1 MARNVAAGVLLAVL
15 VVTSGCTGVL
25 SGPVTFS
32 ASEATVSD
40 DALESTGYEHNR
52 TDEMTVSREFT
63 AAGQTKEV
71 EVTNWISEYHREVG
85 IDGLA
90 EQRVAVFAVFA
101 SPKVEVLGKSFNP
114 LAEYDNREL
123 AEQFTGQL
131 DDVSNVREV
140 STREVTMLGKTAEV
154 TKFEATVTT
163 TLGAQFDA
171 HLHVT
176 KVEHGDDH
184 VVALGVYPEKLPGQ
198 QQKVD
203 RLIRGVEH
211 DSEQ

>member
-1 MARNVAAGVLLAVL
+1 MNRRLATGILIAAMVVL
-15 VVTSGCTGVL
+15 SGCTGAL

-40 DALESTGYEHNR
+40 AALEETGYEHNR
-52 TDEMTVSREFT
+52 TDEMVVTREFS

-71 EVTNWISEYHREVG
+71 EVTNWISEYHQQVG
-85 IDGLA
+85 IDGVT
-90 EQRVAVFAVFA
+90 EQRVSVFATFA
-101 SPKVEVLGKSFNP
+101 SPQVEVLGKSFNP

-163 TLGAQFDA
+163 AFGAQFDA

-176 KVEHGDDH
+176 KVEHGDDV

-198 QQKVD
+198 QEKVD

-211 DSEQ
+211 DSE